1 MASWEVVGGARL
13 AISLGAWQHGYG
25 RELETMESCQIL
37 WKRAPGKQSGVKKQM
52 NQRKRHSEG
61 GTRKKNISANKD
73 GATSAGATRPKA
85 KTRSKR
91 ALSSKNGCKSQQKS
105 FGGVDS
111 RLTASMQVIGHQLNP
126 HQVLKS
132 PSCPALK
139 KKRVAHRPHTSLG
152 FTWNKPSAVD
162 PLGPPQGFDIAGYVK
177 RCGTAQGIQ
186 IGINGRP
193 VNDEYFR
200 TYLEKCERD
209 VGRNGAGSFSD
220 SDEEFDLSY
229 LGTMSEGKLVQ
240 QKVPLCWKDQ
250 LKIAEVSMT

>member
-1 MASWEVVGGARL
+1 MGGARL
-13 AISLGAWQHGYG
+13 GSPVGGVAAPRCG
-25 RELETMESCQIL
+25 RKLETMESCQIL
-37 WKRAPGKQSGVKKQM
+37 WKSGPGKQSGVRKRM
-52 NQRKRHSEG
+52 NQRTKHSEG
-61 GTRKKNISANKD
+61 GIRRSNISATTD
-73 GATSAGATRPKA
+73 GIIPAGATGPKA
-85 KTRSKR
+85 KTRSKT
-91 ALSSKNGCKSQQKS
+91 ALSSRNGCKSQRKS

-126 HQVLKS
+126 DQVLKL

-209 VGRNGAGSFSD
+209 VGRNGAGSLSD

-229 LGTMSEGKLVQ
+229 LGTVSEGKLLQ
-240 QKVPLCWKDQ
+240 RKVPLCWEEQ
-250 LKIAEVSMT
+250 LKIAEVSRT